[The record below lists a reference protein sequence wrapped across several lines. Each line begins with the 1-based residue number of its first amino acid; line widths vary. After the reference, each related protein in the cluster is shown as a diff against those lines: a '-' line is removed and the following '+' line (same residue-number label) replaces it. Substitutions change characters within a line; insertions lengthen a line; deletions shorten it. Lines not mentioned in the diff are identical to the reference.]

1 MVATPVLITGSSGRL
16 VAEALHHAG
25 FIVDVF
31 DCFADTDTRQAARQ
45 VVVVNDTPQTPC
57 VPDPS
62 VLLPLV
68 REWKKRHPTG
78 WILPTSGFEST
89 PETLASLALLG
100 DYAGNTAKS
109 VQRCKDP
116 WEFARVS
123 QWCGFASPEISPSP
137 VSHPHLTHAQNAH
150 SENTPSHAS
159 ILSSSAIWLKK
170 KSGGSNGGHIEIL
183 SSDPCQGLT
192 LPFYAQQK
200 KEGEALSV
208 LFLSYPGQNEARV
221 TVLSYHRQ
229 YLAPG
234 RNTPFRFGGLVTAT
248 DLSEQ
253 VQTALHRACVELSR
267 EFHLKGLNSLDAI
280 WDGQELWLL
289 EINPRPPASLAL
301 HPLGTQATVL
311 RAHLASFDGFKGTD
325 VFDGLNTEKDNLLN
339 PGFAIVY
346 ASSLLSIPA
355 DFRFPSGC
363 HDLPA
368 LPRTFQ
374 DGEPVCS
381 VVVPNGGLGKLRAQV
396 KALRECLNPVAG
408 VDLLSS
414 L

>member
-1 MVATPVLITGSSGRL
+1 MVTTPVLIIGSSGRL

-45 VVVVNDTPQTPC
+45 VVVVTDTPQVPC
-57 VPDPS
+57 LPDPS

-68 REWKKRHPTG
+68 REWKKHHPTG

-100 DYAGNTAKS
+100 GYAGNAAKS

-123 QWCGFASPEISPSP
+123 QSCGFASPEISPPP
-137 VSHPHLTHAQNAH
+137 VSLPHLTHPHNAH
-150 SENTPSHAS
+150 AEYTPSRAS
-159 ILSSSAIWLKK
+159 ILSSSPIWLKK
-170 KSGGSNGGHIEIL
+170 KIGGSNGGHIEIL
-183 SSDPCQGLT
+183 ASDPCEGLT

-200 KEGEALSV
+200 REGEALSV
-208 LFLSYPGQNEARV
+208 LFLSDLEHNEARV

-229 YLAPG
+229 YLAAG
-234 RNTPFRFGGLVTAT
+234 RNTPFRLGGLVTAT
-248 DLSEQ
+248 NLSEQ
-253 VQTALHRACVELSR
+253 VQTTLHRACVELSR
-267 EFHLKGLNSLDAI
+267 QFHLKGLNSLDAI

-289 EINPRPPASLAL
+289 EINPRPPASLSL
-301 HPLGTQATVL
+301 HPLDTQATVL
-311 RAHLASFDGFKGTD
+311 RAHLASFEA
-325 VFDGLNTEKDNLLN
+325 VRSANVLDGLNTEKHNLLN

-346 ASSLLSIPA
+346 ASGLLSIPA

-381 VVVPNGGLGKLRAQV
+381 VVVPDGGLGKLRAQV